1 MAGPDI
7 DSFKAALAEFPSGVT
22 IVSTID
28 TAGHPR
34 GFTASSFCSLSM
46 SPPLVLVCLA
56 ESAECSDAFTVGR
69 SFSIAL
75 LDSRHEPLARAFATR
90 GVDKFAS
97 DAFELA
103 GEASPRLRD
112 GVFVVD
118 CVLENRYPA
127 GDHSILVGA
136 VCEVKLQSGA
146 PLLYHRRAFRGVE
159 STSSLG

>member
-1 MAGPDI
+1 MSGLDL

-22 IVSTID
+22 IVSTVD
-28 TAGHPR
+28 TTGKPR

-56 ESAECSDAFTVGR
+56 ENAECADAFTVGR
-69 SFSIAL
+69 SFAIAL
-75 LDSRHEPLARAFATR
+75 LHSRHEPLARIFATR

-97 DAFELA
+97 DAFEID
-103 GEASPRLRD
+103 GEASPKLRD

-118 CVLENRYPA
+118 CVLASRYPA

-136 VCEVKLQSGA
+136 VREVTLQSGV
-146 PLLYHRRAFRGVE
+146 PLLYHRRAFSGVE
-159 STSSLG
+159 STNSRS